1 MDILY
6 QFASKKLVLS
16 CYTKI
21 MITKVYNLIH
31 KYYCLAFLGLVALL
45 LLLPVFKVWSS
56 DDPGHET
63 LEPPSLKN
71 PIKADTLMGFIKA
84 ILDAVVTIG
93 VPIVALMIIYSGF
106 RFVMA
111 RGDPDAL
118 KKAKANF
125 LWVIIGAAII
135 LGAWLFAQVIAE
147 TIGALK

>member
-1 MDILY
+1 M
-6 QFASKKLVLS
+6 
-16 CYTKI
+16 
-21 MITKVYNLIH
+21 
-31 KYYCLAFLGLVALL
+31 L
-45 LLLPVFKVWSS
+45 LLLPVFKVWGS
-56 DDPGHET
+56 DKPGHGTQDPAVGTQEAPT
-63 LEPPSLKN
+63 LVN
-71 PIKADTLMGFIKA
+71 PIKAETLMQFIKA

>member
-1 MDILY
+1 
-6 QFASKKLVLS
+6 
-16 CYTKI
+16 

-31 KYYCLAFLGLVALL
+31 KYYNLAFLSLISLL
-45 LLLPVFKVWSS
+45 LFLPIFKVR
-56 DDPGHET
+56 GQTEVVET
-63 LEPPSLKN
+63 PVRIPELKN
-71 PIKADTLMGFIKA
+71 PIKAETLMEFIKA